1 MSATPTPPSRPT
13 PPAPPL
19 PPSGRPVSSGSGW
32 RPLDTL
38 SVGGWI
44 ILILAVAS
52 TITVTVL
59 SFLDRK
65 AEGLEL
71 WTFARNHGELYQ
83 QLSVDYNK
91 EAVADGREPV
101 NVFVIDGAA
110 LSRRTL
116 SGFWSGTPLADLIE
130 VERNMMSQ
138 FVSGPLEH
146 VGFTDLTDIIAEEGL
161 DEQINGPSF
170 APWSSRGR
178 IFGLPHDVHPV
189 LLCYRADLVEQAGI
203 DVSQIE
209 TWDDFV
215 RLMSP
220 LIADL
225 DGDGRPDRYLLNMW
239 YTNITVIEPM
249 LLQAGGGT
257 FDEDDNSIIA
267 SDANAKV
274 IAHVVAWC
282 LGESRIGIDAPDF
295 SASGNQLK
303 LEGKVI
309 AQIMPDWLA
318 GIWQTDLPQLS
329 GKLKLMPLP
338 AWEPG
343 GRRTSVQGGTMIGIP
358 KSTENFEAAWDVA
371 KYLYLSPEL
380 AEKLFGASNII
391 SPVRTFWEEDF
402 YHQPQAYF
410 SGQASGT
417 AYIDQA
423 PNVPFRSSNPFGVQA
438 LTRITEAVSALHSEA
453 ESGQIVPTDELT
465 AEVLMPRAMEL
476 LEEAEARV
484 LKQMAQNVFLRD
496 DAGADENAQAGDS
509 THE

>member
-1 MSATPTPPSRPT
+1 M
-13 PPAPPL
+13 
-19 PPSGRPVSSGSGW
+19 
-32 RPLDTL
+32 
-38 SVGGWI
+38 GGWI
-44 ILILAVAS
+44 ILILAVVS

-59 SFLDRK
+59 AALDRK

-71 WTFARNHGELYQ
+71 WTFARNHGQLYQ
-83 QLSVDYNK
+83 QLSTEYNEK
-91 EAVADGREPV
+91 AIAEGREPV

-110 LSRRTL
+110 LTRRTL

-130 VERNMMSQ
+130 VERNMMTQ
-138 FVSGPLEH
+138 FVSGPLED
-146 VGFTDLTDIIAEEGL
+146 VGFVDLTDIIAKEGL
-161 DEQINGPSF
+161 DKKVNLPSF

-203 DVSQIE
+203 DVSEIE

-215 RLMSP
+215 RIMSP

-225 DGDGRPDRYLLNMW
+225 DGDGRPDRYLLNIW
-239 YTNITVIEPM
+239 YTGTGDIEPL

-257 FDEDDNSIIA
+257 FDENGNSLIA
-267 SDANAKV
+267 SDANAMV
-274 IAHVVAWC
+274 ISHVVAWC
-282 LGESRIGIDAPDF
+282 LGESRIAIDAPDF

-343 GRRTSVQGGTMIGIP
+343 GRRTSVRGGTMIGIP
-358 KSTENFEAAWDVA
+358 KATENFDAAWDVA

-380 AEKLFGASNII
+380 AEKLFGSSNII
-391 SPVRTFWEEDF
+391 SPVRDFWDEDF
-402 YHQPQAYF
+402 YHQPQDYF

-453 ESGQIVPTDELT
+453 ESGDIVPVSELT
-465 AEVLMPRAMEL
+465 AEALMPRAKEL
-476 LEEAEARV
+476 LHQAEARV
-484 LKQMAQNVFLRD
+484 FKQMAQNVFLRD
-496 DAGADENAQAGDS
+496 EAGADENAAGGDLID
-509 THE
+509 E